1 LEKEDA
7 VEMDKKI
14 KREKVCHKLCV
25 PYKVETYFSS
35 FWVKGGGER
44 FTSAGGSKK
53 KEEPIGF
60 FSFSFRDAVQHPH
73 KFLSPSWET
82 RADKHLSFTNDF
94 FCPASLYSSRPPV
107 D

>member
-35 FWVKGGGER
+35 FWVKGGGEIHLSGR
-44 FTSAGGSKK
+44 FK
-53 KEEPIGF
+53 KEGGTLWF
-60 FSFSFRDAVQHPH
+60 LSSFRDAAT
-73 KFLSPSWET
+73 SP
-82 RADKHLSFTNDF
+82 
-94 FCPASLYSSRPPV
+94 
-107 D
+107 